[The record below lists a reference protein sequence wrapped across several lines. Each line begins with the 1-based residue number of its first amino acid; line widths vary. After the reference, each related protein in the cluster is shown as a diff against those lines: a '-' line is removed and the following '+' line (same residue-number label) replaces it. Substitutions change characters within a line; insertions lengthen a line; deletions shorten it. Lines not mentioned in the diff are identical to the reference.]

1 MQVLRF
7 DCQKFRIFE
16 ILNFHP
22 RFHEMAH
29 ISLFLFI
36 TDMMSM
42 GKSMAQE
49 LLGAFPGI
57 DEAMSFAEVMK

>member
-1 MQVLRF
+1 
-7 DCQKFRIFE
+7 
-16 ILNFHP
+16 
-22 RFHEMAH
+22 MAH

-57 DEAMSFAEVMK
+57 DEAMSFAEVMKYVYCQNSLDRQINPIGAV